1 MPVIGFLNSA
11 PPMAIRPWRPHSS
24 RAGLTENGV
33 ARHASLRVRH
43 AGLGRP
49 VQVILPQATAPWALH
64 RSLGAGRSPTSG
76 ARGRRAGAGA
86 RRALRPGGCPAHSL
100 CADSARCRAAPAGA
114 DQPSHCDGWLVDAT
128 LKRRSFRLACAEDSL
143 FKLPLPRFYTLL
155 SDAKVKLGRAAIDR
169 CWWSFLL
176 LHADEFWIQYSW
188 FWGSTNT
195 SVAKKDGFARG
206 RDRAIAT
213 VRAAIQRL
221 QERTAD
227 ADEDAIGKSL
237 RAYEGLAPMQR
248 PLARRASFTAMA
260 ITPMQSKRR

>member
-1 MPVIGFLNSA
+1 MPVIGFLNS

-24 RAGLTENGV
+24 RAGLTEKRGG
-33 ARHASLRVRH
+33 APYQFRH

-128 LKRRSFRLACAEDSL
+128 LKRRSLDS
-143 FKLPLPRFYTLL
+143 
-155 SDAKVKLGRAAIDR
+155 RA
-169 CWWSFLL
+169 
-176 LHADEFWIQYSW
+176 
-188 FWGSTNT
+188 
-195 SVAKKDGFARG
+195 
-206 RDRAIAT
+206 
-213 VRAAIQRL
+213 
-221 QERTAD
+221 RT
-227 ADEDAIGKSL
+227 
-237 RAYEGLAPMQR
+237 
-248 PLARRASFTAMA
+248 RASRARPARYQSLASRRDLNFIGSMSGPVIPTDLNDRYQSLAFRHDLNFIGSMSGRVIQIRSNPPHVGTEYLDSRA
-260 ITPMQSKRR
+260 RSRAHITRARSISCASGKEKAPHLL